1 MLRRKPT
8 RLELKLD
15 DIEEFESIRK
25 DLEAS
30 AICSLK
36 AGMSIFF
43 SASVPCNTRPK
54 EVLNISV
61 FSFAIPNVA
70 LILKLLYFQTRKKQK
85 EDVDVVGGSDGEGA
99 IGLNSDP
106 KSREQMI
113 NDRIG
118 YKPQAKPNNR
128 SSQFGSFEF

>member
-1 MLRRKPT
+1 MTYPFRTCLASEDNSVNCMLRRKPT

-25 DLEAS
+25 DLE
-30 AICSLK
+30 
-36 AGMSIFF
+36 
-43 SASVPCNTRPK
+43 N
-54 EVLNISV
+54 
-61 FSFAIPNVA
+61 
-70 LILKLLYFQTRKKQK
+70 RKKQK
-85 EDVDVVGGSDGEGA
+85 EDVEVVGGSDGEGA
-99 IGLNSDP
+99 IGLSSDP

-118 YKPQAKPNNR
+118 YKPQPKPNNR

>member
-1 MLRRKPT
+1 MGLALSVDFIMLRRKPT

-25 DLEAS
+25 DLE
-30 AICSLK
+30 
-36 AGMSIFF
+36 
-43 SASVPCNTRPK
+43 
-54 EVLNISV
+54 
-61 FSFAIPNVA
+61 
-70 LILKLLYFQTRKKQK
+70 TRKKQK
-85 EDVDVVGGSDGEGA
+85 EDVDVIGGSDGEGA
-99 IGLNSDP
+99 IGLSSDP

>member
-1 MLRRKPT
+1 MTSARGGLRSARREARSSVGSVVQGRAGLTRANSSLGLALSIDFSMLRRKPT

-25 DLEAS
+25 DLE
-30 AICSLK
+30 
-36 AGMSIFF
+36 
-43 SASVPCNTRPK
+43 
-54 EVLNISV
+54 
-61 FSFAIPNVA
+61 
-70 LILKLLYFQTRKKQK
+70 TRKKQK

-99 IGLNSDP
+99 IGLSSDS

-118 YKPQAKPNNR
+118 YKPQPKPNNR

>member
-15 DIEEFESIRK
+15 DIEEFENIRK
-25 DLEAS
+25 DLEAF
-30 AICSLK
+30 
-36 AGMSIFF
+36 GMFLIP
-43 SASVPCNTRPK
+43 VR
-54 EVLNISV
+54 EV
-61 FSFAIPNVA
+61 FSFDGNRTDKNYIG
-70 LILKLLYFQTRKKQK
+70 LEELLTMELLTLDAMDRERTSTRKKQK
-85 EDVDVVGGSDGEGA
+85 EDVDVGGNDGEGT
-99 IGLNSDP
+99 IGLSSDP

-118 YKPQAKPNNR
+118 YKPQPKPNNR